1 MKSSTWLKKRL
12 TGRSGESGDDA
23 DQSRSALDVDRQD
36 PEEHNHGGTMINAL
50 ARGRC
55 RRMVVAV
62 AYAAAFLI
70 GPAGCG
76 STSGATG
83 DQVVI
88 GSLQRR
94 SRHRLRARS
103 GGPTVGLRHRPR
115 RECRVGPV
123 RGVWLAGRHGRAQ
136 AALSTKSAARETAS
150 SRWGARC
157 GRLVHC
163 DLRQRDRRPTTP
175 PSMEGGRRRFDPG
188 PGCQGRPVAARR
200 ARRLNGFRGCRCRAV
215 LAATNDRNAVRA
227 GVRDDG

>member
-1 MKSSTWLKKRL
+1 
-12 TGRSGESGDDA
+12 
-23 DQSRSALDVDRQD
+23 
-36 PEEHNHGGTMINAL
+36 MINAL

-55 RRMVVAV
+55 KRMVVATG
-62 AYAAAFLI
+62 YTAALFI

-94 SRHRLRARS
+94 SRYRLRAGS
-103 GGPTVGLRHRPR
+103 GGPTVGVRHRPR

-123 RGVWLAGRHGRAQ
+123 RGLWLAGRHGRAE
-136 AALSTKSAARETAS
+136 AALSTRSAAHGTAS
-150 SRWGARC
+150 SRWGAPS

-175 PSMEGGRRRFDPG
+175 PPTKGGRRRFDPG
-188 PGCQGRPVAARR
+188 RGCQGRPVAARR
-200 ARRLNGFRGCRCRAV
+200 AGLLNEFRGYRCRAA
-215 LAATNDRNAVRA
+215 LAAANSRNAVRA